1 MDNLKKETV
10 SLIDLQGV
18 IELIHVGFVLNG
30 IILPIARTYFIRI
43 KLLTEYRYS
52 KFYIY

>member
-30 IILPIARTYFIRI
+30 IILPRTYFIRI

-52 KFYIY
+52 KFYMY